1 MMKRKKVK
9 RTWRLWPCSLVCAV
23 AFFTLLVVSFQG
35 DSVASDPLSISDIL
49 GKVQQRYGAGDF
61 EADFVQES
69 LLKAMDMVDTAKGHL
84 YFARPGMMRWHYK
97 TPEEYLIITDGDTV
111 WIYRPE
117 ENLVMLGRAAEYFG
131 SEKGTDLFSNPR
143 ELSREFIVELAPR
156 QLQEKDY
163 HVLRLVPKTERPDL
177 AELNLFISKETFNIM
192 KTVTYNTF
200 GDRTT
205 IRFESYRFNQ
215 GLNSSLFVF
224 NIPHGAEVVQL
235 QSKKTG
241 INRD

>member
-1 MMKRKKVK
+1 
-9 RTWRLWPCSLVCAV
+9 
-23 AFFTLLVVSFQG
+23 LLVVSFHG
-35 DSVASDPLSISDIL
+35 GSVASDPLSISDIL
-49 GKVQQRYGAGDF
+49 GKVQERYGAGDF

-84 YFARPGMMRWHYK
+84 CFARPGMMRWHYK
-97 TPEEYLIITDGDTV
+97 TPEEYLIITDGNTV

-117 ENLVMLGRAAEYFG
+117 ENQVMLGRAAEYFG
-131 SEKGTDLFSNPR
+131 SENGVDLFSNPR
-143 ELSREFIVELAPR
+143 GLSREFIVEQAPR
-156 QLQEKDY
+156 QLQEKEY
-163 HVLRLVPKTERPDL
+163 YVLRLVPKTERPDL
-177 AELNLFISKETFNIM
+177 AELFLFISKGTFNIV

-205 IRFESYRFNQ
+205 IRFESHRFNQ

-235 QSKKTG
+235 QSKQQ
-241 INRD
+241 RD

>member
-1 MMKRKKVK
+1 MTRRKKVK
-9 RTWRLWPCSLVCAV
+9 RTRRLWPCFQVCAV
-23 AFFTLLVVSFQG
+23 VCFTLLVVSFHSG
-35 DSVASDPLSISDIL
+35 SVASDPLSISDIL
-49 GKVQQRYGAGDF
+49 GKAQERYGADDF

-117 ENLVMLGRAAEYFG
+117 ENQVMLGRAAEYFG
-131 SEKGTDLFSNPR
+131 SENGADLFSNPG

-156 QLQEKDY
+156 QLQEKGY
-163 HVLRLVPKTERPDL
+163 YVLRLVPKTERSDL
-177 AELNLFISKETFNIM
+177 AELYLFITKETFNIVR
-192 KTVTYNTF
+192 TVTYNAF

-205 IRFESYRFNQ
+205 IRFETHRFNQ

-235 QSKKTG
+235 QSEQD
-241 INRD
+241 RHQP